1 STPFCVFKVTGLAST
16 PLLAK
21 VQSGKTLT
29 EQEEKAWQRIK
40 ARVNNICETAHKKR
54 VRIFIDG
61 EETWIQKT
69 IDDLAMQ
76 MMEKFNKE
84 LPIVY
89 NTYQMYVASK
99 LAQLETDHQQAVEKG
114 FYLGAKLVRGAYMEK
129 ERERAEK
136 MGYPDPIQPSKLA
149 SDKAFDDSLHFCVT
163 HREQMAICAGTHN
176 EQSSLLLT
184 ELMEKHGIS
193 KENPNFYFAQ
203 LYGMSDHISFNLANA
218 DYNVAKYLPYG
229 PVKAVIPYL
238 FRRAD
243 ENTSVAG
250 QSSREFSL
258 IKKEMERRKK

>member
-1 STPFCVFKVTGLAST
+1 
-16 PLLAK
+16 
-21 VQSGKTLT
+21 
-29 EQEEKAWQRIK
+29 
-40 ARVNNICETAHKKR
+40 
-54 VRIFIDG
+54 
-61 EETWIQKT
+61 
-69 IDDLAMQ
+69 
-76 MMEKFNKE
+76 
-84 LPIVY
+84 
-89 NTYQMYVASK
+89 
-99 LAQLETDHQQAVEKG
+99 
-114 FYLGAKLVRGAYMEK
+114 MEK

-149 SDKAFDDSLHFCVT
+149 SDVAFNNALYFCVEHKET
-163 HREQMAICAGTHN
+163 IAICAGTHN

-184 ELMEKHGIS
+184 ELMEKNEIS

-238 FRRAD
+238 FRRAE

-258 IKKEMERRKK
+258 IKKEMRRRK